1 MLTDKELGSVL
12 MGTHDHHNKT
22 ELNAVAIEAMGKAAR
37 AMLAPPAADE
47 LVQVRA
53 DISLRCQVVEALGR
67 VMMHDCALVISPG
80 TAKEAEDQLVTL
92 RALLEKERTLLAAQ
106 KAGGEPEAGR

>member
-1 MLTDKELGSVL
+1 MSRGRKSRPLAERLWQRVDKDGPIHPVH
-12 MGTHDHHNKT
+12 GQCWIWK
-22 ELNAVAIEAMGKAAR
+22 GW
-37 AMLAPPAADE
+37 
-47 LVQVRA
+47 
-53 DISLRCQVVEALGR
+53 
-67 VMMHDCALVISPG
+67 